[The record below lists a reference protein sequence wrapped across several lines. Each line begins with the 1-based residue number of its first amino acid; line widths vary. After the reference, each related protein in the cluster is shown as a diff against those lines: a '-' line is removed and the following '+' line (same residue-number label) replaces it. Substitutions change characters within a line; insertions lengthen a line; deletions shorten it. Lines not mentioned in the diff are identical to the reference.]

1 MGKSYNI
8 DINTISM
15 ESWQKFV
22 DNNYTIEEAL
32 NRCCSNIADMIANV
46 NSINVT
52 VQNINEEF
60 SKLRKV
66 HVGEAP
72 DASEMLNQINQINE
86 FMKEK
91 SLIII
96 SGINYAELAAEAF
109 NSGTPVDQEAT
120 DLFTSL
126 LKGASHINLFWLTN
140 EVLKR
145 NTGFSALGFC
155 LAYGTDAQYEGG
167 NFVVGDGAVSL
178 FKLGM
183 EKAFRIDKLPVW
195 VNTTVGAAVVAGY
208 VGVKDYIDNK
218 GEKTNLDYRRWGLD
232 ALFSGLSFAE
242 WSVVSGGVSSYVATS
257 VTFGGW
263 AGPAGVVAAGLITI
277 PTAKLFDG
285 VKDLATGDVIIHT
298 YEDENGVTHEIPAN
312 GLGENGYFDEMV
324 DILNDDLRTYT
335 IGGQTVSESTYKDL
349 LYGNWN
355 ELVKMDTGYT
365 IDQLYG
371 SSFNFDNVMEKVAN
385 IEDPGEAYE
394 YYLDH
399 TMGSDYTSY
408 FLSMNYG
415 FDAIEYIEH
424 THGIKWDEYMSAKG

>member
-1 MGKSYNI
+1 MGKSYDI
-8 DINTISM
+8 DINTISI

-22 DNNYTIEEAL
+22 DNNNSIEEAL
-32 NRCCSNIADMIANV
+32 NRCCSNIADLIANV

-52 VQNINEEF
+52 VQNVNDEF

-91 SLIII
+91 SLTIIA
-96 SGINYAELAAEAF
+96 GINYAELAAEAF

-126 LKGASHINLFWLTN
+126 LKGASHVNLFWLTN

-183 EKAFRIDKLPVW
+183 EKVFKIDKLPVW
-195 VNTTVGAAVVAGY
+195 VNSTVGAVVVAGY
-208 VGVKDYIDNK
+208 VGIKDVVGNK
-218 GEKTNLDYRRWGLD
+218 GEKTKFDYRRWGLD
-232 ALFSGLSFAE
+232 ALFSGLSFVE

-257 VTFGGW
+257 VTLGGW
-263 AGPAGVVAAGLITI
+263 AGPAGVVAAGLVAI

-285 VKDLATGDVIIHT
+285 VKDIATGDVIVHT
-298 YEDENGVTHEIPAN
+298 YVDENDVTYEIPAN

-324 DILNDDLRTYT
+324 DILNDDLKTYT
-335 IGGQTVSESTYKDL
+335 IGDQKVSESTYKDL
-349 LYGNWN
+349 LYGDYNK
-355 ELVKMDTGYT
+355 LVKMDTGYT

-371 SSFNFDNVMEKVAN
+371 SSFNFDNVMEQVAN
-385 IEDPGEAYE
+385 IEDPVKAYNE
-394 YYLDH
+394 MMDAKVKKHLEK
-399 TMGSDYTSY
+399 SDELIKS
-408 FLSMNYG
+408 
-415 FDAIEYIEH
+415 IESEL
-424 THGIKWDEYMSAKG
+424 GIKV